1 MMLARALLKRYGIVF
16 PMKGRSTEEQKK
28 VNEAED
34 GSRWLSYD
42 LSADVTSKWASNMSR
57 SEGSTFWV
65 KMVRKPVLEEIALKH
80 ATEIFSEADNVGME
94 YSEALSIM
102 TRALETV
109 KKEQEV
115 TDAAAPLVEQY
126 LATQEDPIA
135 PDLPNPCSIT
145 GPENVDSTL
154 PVTDETNEMSGKV
167 DGMAGDADTEMVGAN
182 DDEALVPVEA
192 DAFDNAFPN
201 NGHLVSFKNLF
212 CMK

>member
-1 MMLARALLKRYGIVF
+1 
-16 PMKGRSTEEQKK
+16 
-28 VNEAED
+28 
-34 GSRWLSYD
+34 
-42 LSADVTSKWASNMSR
+42 MSR

-109 KKEQEV
+109 KKEREV
-115 TDAAAPLVEQY
+115 TDAAAPLVEEY

-145 GPENVDSTL
+145 GPENVDSITL

-167 DGMAGDADTEMVGAN
+167 DGMAGDANTEMVEAN
-182 DDEALVPVEA
+182 DDKALLPVEA
-192 DAFDNAFPN
+192 DALEDAFPN
-201 NGHLVSFKNLF
+201 DEDMASFKLSSA
-212 CMK
+212 